1 MDSVLSIDAIIYR
14 YLRGISY
21 NQPAHFFK
29 LFINLSKLAVLL
41 AVPNNLLTEAEAGDI
56 SRPTVITLPE
66 LLPPF
71 PPFLRTPPPLHFAH
85 TVSHPSLPPPP
96 SSSGA
101 QSPQSNYRN
110 YLINYSN

>member
-71 PPFLRTPPPLHFAH
+71 PPFLRTPPPLPYRILSF
-85 TVSHPSLPPPP
+85 P
-96 SSSGA
+96 SSSA
-101 QSPQSNYRN
+101 FLLRRTIPPS
-110 YLINYSN
+110 LITGII

>member
-71 PPFLRTPPPLHFAH
+71 LPLSSHSPSTSIPYPILPFLLR
-85 TVSHPSLPPPP
+85 LPPPAHNP
-96 SSSGA
+96 
-101 QSPQSNYRN
+101 PKSNYRN